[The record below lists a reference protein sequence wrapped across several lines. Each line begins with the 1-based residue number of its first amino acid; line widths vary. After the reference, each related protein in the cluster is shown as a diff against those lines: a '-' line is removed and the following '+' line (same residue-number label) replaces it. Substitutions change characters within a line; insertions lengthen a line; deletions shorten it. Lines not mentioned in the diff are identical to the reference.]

1 MFEQLFYKA
10 ILSYK
15 ARSKKQKH
23 TKIVSLAT
31 MYISFLQLSILCVV
45 SIVLVRATNS
55 SFFLF
60 YETYTL
66 IFYVVLTGFVLYIF
80 NSMYYNGKRMLQ
92 IKNRAI
98 KDKVTATEI
107 WKLWSIPVVIFGLGL
122 ILLKAT

>member
-15 ARSKKQKH
+15 AQSKKRKH

-31 MYISFLQLSILCVV
+31 AYISFLELSILCVL

-60 YETYTL
+60 YEAYTL
-66 IFYVVLTGFVLYIF
+66 IFYIALAGFVLYIF
-80 NSMYYNGKRMLQ
+80 NSMYFNGKRLLQ

-107 WKLWSIPVVIFGLGL
+107 WKLWAIPLVIVGLGF